1 MVSTR
6 AGGRQPKGAAVVS
19 RRLLKN
25 RWPCK
30 RITGMG
36 LSKNETLLVTTGQHL
51 AQYDDGTQALRTL
64 DTAVPNEMFGTV
76 MTDPRSDRIFVRVN
90 SVIAKWC
97 PKKRCLEWFCNEGG
111 RATDPFTRGVEGNP
125 IIVNTVHGFVRI
137 GKSSR
142 HGSIRLRLGQTVS
155 LVETAT
161 GSVVL
166 YRDGTLRRASFVP
179 SKRRSFAIPGAQNIT
194 SVPGPGDRVL
204 VGATG
209 GRLFL
214 VDGDTVSLFW
224 QHGREVPRAVVG
236 DRSVFVAAGPNIF
249 ELYGGLFPARLHTAQ
264 HARSLKPHE
273 RAAAVAVLAV
283 ARRADALDAPTPRG
297 LRGVPFVP
305 GFLWR
310 HILDLAGTLGR
321 PLRSTFVNASPH
333 SLSIPT
339 WV

>member
-1 MVSTR
+1 
-6 AGGRQPKGAAVVS
+6 
-19 RRLLKN
+19 
-25 RWPCK
+25 
-30 RITGMG
+30 
-36 LSKNETLLVTTGQHL
+36 H
-51 AQYDDGTQALRTL
+51 
-64 DTAVPNEMFGTV
+64 
-76 MTDPRSDRIFVRVN
+76 
-90 SVIAKWC
+90 
-97 PKKRCLEWFCNEGG
+97 
-111 RATDPFTRGVEGNP
+111 GVEGNP

-142 HGSIRLRLGQTVS
+142 HASVRLRLGETVS

-166 YRDGTLRRASFVP
+166 YRDGRLRRMSYSP
-179 SKRRSFAIPGAQNIT
+179 SKRRSFAIAGAENIT

-214 VDGDTVSLFW
+214 VDGDTVSLYW
-224 QHGREVPRAVVG
+224 QHGHDVPRAVVG
-236 DRSVFVAAGPNIF
+236 GRSVFVAAGPNIF
-249 ELYGGLFPARLHTAQ
+249 ELYGGLFAARLHTTK

-283 ARRADALDAPTPRG
+283 ARRADDPAVPTPRA
-297 LRGVPFVP
+297 LRGAPFMP
-305 GFLWR
+305 DRLWR

-321 PLRSTFVNASPH
+321 PLRGTFVNASPH

>member
-6 AGGRQPKGAAVVS
+6 SGGTRRKGGAVLE

-25 RWPCK
+25 KWPCT

-36 LSKNETLLVTTGQHL
+36 LCKNETLLVTTGSHL
-51 AQYDDGTQALRTL
+51 ARYDDRSQSLRIL
-64 DTAVPNEMFGTV
+64 DTAVPNETFGTII
-76 MTDPRSDRIFVRVN
+76 TDSRSHRIFVRVN

-97 PKKRCLEWFCNEGG
+97 PKKRCLEWFCDEGG
-111 RATDPFTRGVEGNP
+111 RPTDPFTRGVEGNP

-142 HGSIRLRLGQTVS
+142 HASIRVRLGETVS
-155 LVETAT
+155 LVETTT

-166 YRDGTLRRASFVP
+166 YRDGTLRRASYVP
-179 SKRRSFAIPGAQNIT
+179 SNRRSFAIPGAENIT

-224 QHGREVPRAVVG
+224 QHGREAPRAVVG

-249 ELYGGLFPARLHTAQ
+249 ELYGGLFSARLHTAK

-283 ARRADALDAPTPRG
+283 ARRADALDALTPRA
-297 LRGVPFVP
+297 LRGAPFVP
-305 GFLWR
+305 GRLWR

-321 PLRSTFVNASPH
+321 PLRGTVVDASPH
-333 SLSIPT
+333 SLAIPM